1 MSTDTAITRIPEN
14 TSLLQTT
21 KFSFVIP
28 TLPFL
33 RYFTQGCAIPGVST
47 SAVRV
52 DNPFS
57 ATWRHGD
64 KLEYDQLTIT
74 SLVDE
79 DLRVY
84 EETMNWLIALTFPE
98 KFPQYIRAR
107 DKKASPYHDAYL
119 TINTNANLP
128 NIRIKFTECHP
139 LSISAIQFS
148 AADNADVIPTID
160 IGFRYD
166 LMNIERLPLT

>member
-1 MSTDTAITRIPEN
+1 MTNQSPLTRIPEN
-14 TSLLQTT
+14 TSFLQVT

-33 RYFTQGCAIPGVST
+33 RYFVQGCSIPGIST

-64 KLEYDQLTIT
+64 KLEYDTLTIST
-74 SLVDE
+74 LVDE

-84 EETMNWLIALTFPE
+84 EETYNWLVALTFPE
-98 KFPQYIRAR
+98 KFPQYIRSKDA
-107 DKKASPYHDAYL
+107 KTSPYHDGFL
-119 TINTNANLP
+119 TLNTNANLP
-128 NIRIKFTECHP
+128 NIRIKFTHMHP
-139 LSISAIQFS
+139 VSISSLQFS
-148 AADNADVIPTID
+148 TTDNANTIPTLD
-160 IGFRYD
+160 IVFRYD
-166 LMNIERLPLT
+166 LLEIERLI